1 MAEPE
6 TKRVLI
12 VDDDIAVLRIMR
24 DALQSLLH
32 WEVDTSPKPE
42 YGFELALKKSYDLM
56 IFDFSMPMIDG
67 SLLFL
72 LISKVYEN
80 SVPPRTLPP
89 LLLVSGQGSHAR
101 AQELIREARVRGF
114 LGKPFTI
121 NRLIEK
127 VKACLPEVG
136 ATSGGQ

>member
-1 MAEPE
+1 M
-6 TKRVLI
+6 
-12 VDDDIAVLRIMR
+12 
-24 DALQSLLH
+24 QSLLH

-42 YGFELALKKSYDLM
+42 YGFELALKKTYDLM

-80 SVPPRTLPP
+80 SVPQRTLPP
-89 LLLVSGQGSHAR
+89 LLLVSGQGSHAG

-136 ATSGGQ
+136 ASSGRQ